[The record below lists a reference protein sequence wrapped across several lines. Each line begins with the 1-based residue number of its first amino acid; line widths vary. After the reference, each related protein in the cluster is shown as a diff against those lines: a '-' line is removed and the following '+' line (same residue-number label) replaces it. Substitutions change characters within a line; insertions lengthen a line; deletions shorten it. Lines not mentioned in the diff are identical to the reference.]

1 MTQPQKEQLQK
12 VWFMS
17 EIKTQILRVAFELS
31 DDSNYRKEQA
41 IKDLIKITEPIDVE
55 AQINLQD
62 E

>member
-1 MTQPQKEQLQK
+1 MSQPHKEQLQK
-12 VWFMS
+12 SWFMS
-17 EIKTQILRVAFELS
+17 DIKAQILRVAFELS